1 MKDEKGFD
9 EKILAV
15 PIDALHPYYT
25 SVKEYSDLPDIL
37 LEQISHFF
45 THYKDLETDKWVKLD
60 GWENANAAV
69 KFIEESI
76 NRAKTVKL

>member
-1 MKDEKGFD
+1 MKDEKGLD

-45 THYKDLETDKWVKLD
+45 THYKDLEADKWVKLD
-60 GWENANAAV
+60 GWENANEAV